1 MQIFEIVII
10 LLLWSYTLLIVPNIF
25 PWRFSFFQFSK
36 KNLSLSSQG
45 KFGRVV
51 KLENIH
57 NQFIQS
63 EVFLPNFKLTS
74 LSLAHH
80 LFHLITPT

>member
-1 MQIFEIVII
+1 MLQYHRLYSII
-10 LLLWSYTLLIVPNIF
+10 SVSRLTSVMRL
-25 PWRFSFFQFSK
+25 FQFDEE
-36 KNLSLSSQG
+36 NFSLSSIAREAWESG
-45 KFGRVV
+45 I

-80 LFHLITPT
+80 LFYLITPT